1 MHRHPSLSRARGTT
15 LIEAMAALVVFTVGI
30 LGVMQMNVLASR
42 QNNLARGEAAASKIA
57 RDLAYNFERL
67 PYDHPI
73 FSQSPSS
80 GYLVHTDPAFTDFT
94 NTTGLVK
101 LSDVPALIASK
112 ARPLSGSAEAMVT
125 VEGGATNVSGFGTY
139 EVAWRAAPFFDPD
152 PAYASTTPEARII
165 VIMVRFKTVLN
176 TYRQVNVYTVKYNP
190 EAIIDANALIQ
201 EI

>member
-1 MHRHPSLSRARGTT
+1 MHWHPSPSRARGTT
-15 LIEAMAALVVFTVGI
+15 LIEAMAAMVVFTIGI

-73 FSQSPSS
+73 FSTYPAT
-80 GYLVHTDPAFTDFT
+80 GYIAHTDPAFTDFT
-94 NTTGLVK
+94 NTSGLVK
-101 LSDVPALIASK
+101 LADVPGLIASK
-112 ARPLSGSAEAMVT
+112 ARPLTGSAEAMVT
-125 VEGGATNVSGFGTY
+125 VEGGNTNVSGFGTY
-139 EVAWRAAPFFDPD
+139 EVAWRAAPMFNPSDL
-152 PAYASTTPEARII
+152 TRPEARVI

-176 TYRQVNVYTVKYNP
+176 TYRQVNVYSVKYNP
-190 EAIIDANALIQ
+190 EAIIEANALIQ